1 MSNRI
6 LIIDDEKLIR
16 ESLTHLLADAG
27 YRVEVASRVD
37 DAKIQIAK
45 EVYDLIL
52 IDLRLPDGS
61 GIDLMRHIHDQIDYA
76 PLCIMMTAYG
86 SVDTAVE
93 AMKYGAYD
101 YINKPF
107 KSKEI
112 LLIVKLALE
121 TGKLKREVRDIVK
134 EQSRANDII
143 SADPMMERVMVMV
156 RKVADNR
163 DVSVLIQGE
172 SGTGKELVAKAIHN
186 LSERSGKPFVSINCA
201 SIPGNL
207 LESELFGYEKG
218 AFTDAKNRKL
228 GLLEKGNGGTV
239 FLDEIGDMEAPLQ
252 AKLLRVLEESKFRR
266 LGSVEDVTIDVRFLS
281 ATNQSLEK
289 LIEENRFRED
299 LYYRLKVI
307 NIVVPPLRERRQ
319 DIELLLKFYFDLF
332 NRKLKKN
339 VSEISAGALELL
351 QKYQW
356 RGNVRE
362 LKNMVERIMI
372 LEDSEIITEEH
383 LPLEVF
389 SANRDRNRFGLA
401 LPREY
406 DFRQGVDFNELV
418 KSFSSYLIEEA
429 MKVAGGN
436 KAKTARLLNMDRG
449 TLRYQIKKLGVA
461 AGNDDEG
468 EDN

>member
-16 ESLTHLLADAG
+16 ESLTHLLTGAG
-27 YRVEVASRVD
+27 YRVEVAGRVD
-37 DAKIQIAK
+37 DAKVQIAK

-61 GIDLMRHIHDQIDYA
+61 GIDLMRHIHDQINYA

-134 EQSRANDII
+134 EQSQTHDII
-143 SADPMMERVMVMV
+143 SADPLMEKVMVMV
-156 RKVADNR
+156 RKVAGNR

-186 LSERSGKPFVSINCA
+186 LSERSSKPFVSINCA

-218 AFTDAKNRKL
+218 AFTDAKSRKL
-228 GLLEKGNGGTV
+228 GLLEKGDGGTV

-266 LGSVEDVTIDVRFLS
+266 LGSVDDIKIDTRFVS

-319 DIELLLKFYFDLF
+319 DIELLLKFYFDHF
-332 NRKLKKN
+332 NRKFKKN

-351 QKYQW
+351 QNYQW

-389 SANRDRNRFGLA
+389 SANRDKSKFGLA

-449 TLRYQIKKLGVA
+449 TLRYQIKKLGVSDS
-461 AGNDDEG
+461 DDDLDAE
-468 EDN
+468 

>member
-16 ESLTHLLADAG
+16 ESLTHLLVSAG
-27 YRVEVASRVD
+27 YRVEVAGRVD
-37 DAKIQIAK
+37 DAKAQISK

-61 GIDLMRHIHDQIDYA
+61 GIDLMRHIHEQVDYA

-121 TGKLKREVRDIVK
+121 TGKLKREVRDIVN
-134 EQSRANDII
+134 ERSQAHDII
-143 SADPMMERVMVMV
+143 SSDPVMERVMVMV
-156 RKVADNR
+156 RKVANNR

-186 LSERSGKPFVSINCA
+186 MSERASKPFVSINCA

-218 AFTDAKNRKL
+218 AFTDAKTRKL
-228 GLLEKGNGGTV
+228 GLLEKGDGGTV

-266 LGSVEDVTIDVRFLS
+266 LGSVDDIEIDTRFVS

-319 DIELLLKFYFDLF
+319 DIELLLKFYIDHF
-332 NRKLKKN
+332 NHKLKKN

-351 QKYQW
+351 QRYQW

-372 LEDSEIITEEH
+372 LEDADVI
-383 LPLEVF
+383 
-389 SANRDRNRFGLA
+389 
-401 LPREY
+401 
-406 DFRQGVDFNELV
+406 
-418 KSFSSYLIEEA
+418 
-429 MKVAGGN
+429 
-436 KAKTARLLNMDRG
+436 
-449 TLRYQIKKLGVA
+449 
-461 AGNDDEG
+461 
-468 EDN
+468 

>member
-16 ESLTHLLADAG
+16 ESLTHLLTGAG
-27 YRVEVASRVD
+27 YRVEVAGRVD
-37 DAKIQIAK
+37 DAKVQIAK

-61 GIDLMRHIHDQIDYA
+61 GIDLMRHIHDQINYA

-134 EQSRANDII
+134 EQSQTHDII
-143 SADPMMERVMVMV
+143 SADPLMERVMTMV
-156 RKVADNR
+156 RKVAGNR

-186 LSERSGKPFVSINCA
+186 LSERASMPFVSINCA

-218 AFTDAKNRKL
+218 AFTDAKSRKL
-228 GLLEKGNGGTV
+228 GLLEKGDGGTV

-266 LGSVEDVTIDVRFLS
+266 LGSVDDIKIDARFVS

-319 DIELLLKFYFDLF
+319 DIELLLKFYFDHF
-332 NRKLKKN
+332 NRKFKKN

-351 QKYQW
+351 QNYQW

-389 SANRDRNRFGLA
+389 SANRDKSKFGLA

-449 TLRYQIKKLGVA
+449 TLRYQIKKLGVS
-461 AGNDDEG
+461 GSDDDLDAE
-468 EDN
+468 

>member
-16 ESLTHLLADAG
+16 ESLTHLLTGAG
-27 YRVEVASRVD
+27 YRVEVAGRVD
-37 DAKIQIAK
+37 DAKVQIAK

-61 GIDLMRHIHDQIDYA
+61 GIDLMRHIHDQINYA

-134 EQSRANDII
+134 EQSQTHDII
-143 SADPMMERVMVMV
+143 SADPLMEKVMTMV
-156 RKVADNR
+156 RKVASNR

-186 LSERSGKPFVSINCA
+186 LSERSSKPFVSINCA

-218 AFTDAKNRKL
+218 AFTDAKSRKL
-228 GLLEKGNGGTV
+228 GLLEKGDGGTV

-266 LGSVEDVTIDVRFLS
+266 LGSVDDIKIDTRFVS

-319 DIELLLKFYFDLF
+319 DIELLLKFYFDHF
-332 NRKLKKN
+332 NRKFKKN

-351 QKYQW
+351 QNYQW

-389 SANRDRNRFGLA
+389 SANRDKSKFGLA

-449 TLRYQIKKLGVA
+449 TLRYQIKKLGVS
-461 AGNDDEG
+461 GSDDDLDDE
-468 EDN
+468 